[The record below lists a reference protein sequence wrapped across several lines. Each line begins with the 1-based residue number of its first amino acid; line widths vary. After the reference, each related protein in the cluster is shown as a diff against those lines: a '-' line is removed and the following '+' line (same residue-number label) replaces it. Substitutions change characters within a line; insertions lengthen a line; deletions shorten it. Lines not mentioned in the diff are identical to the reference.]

1 MGDTMLRRNLAGLG
15 LAHDRLSV
23 FSFALAQICLLV
35 IVFSYSYE
43 TVARYFLGAPTR
55 WSNEVVAYALSLG
68 MFLALPE
75 VTRRGGHIAI
85 TAIFDALP
93 PTARARLGR
102 VVAFASA
109 AVCLFVAW
117 ICLQTTI
124 QHVTRYD
131 MTVGVTP
138 IPKFWLS
145 MWLPYGFGSAGLHF
159 LRHAFGQPRI

>member
-1 MGDTMLRRNLAGLG
+1 MGETMLRRNLAGLG

-23 FSFALAQICLLV
+23 LSFSLAQICLLV

-43 TVARYFLGAPTR
+43 TVARYMFASPTR

-85 TAIFDALP
+85 TAISDALP
-93 PTARARLGR
+93 PVARARLG
-102 VVAFASA
+102 VAVALASA
-109 AVCLFVAW
+109 AICFFVAW

-124 QHVTRYD
+124 QHFTRHE

-159 LRHAFGQPRI
+159 LRHAFGPGRA